1 MDIGLYNMK
10 FYYKYFDNNFFF
22 FLVTWIVGDV

>member
-22 FLVTWIVGDV
+22 FVTWIVGDV